1 MAERLS
7 IEPKDMGEVLPTP
20 HPGVEVINHYFDI
33 TPIEFLSGV
42 VTEEEAWQKDHL
54 HRFFMA

>member
-1 MAERLS
+1 
-7 IEPKDMGEVLPTP
+7 LPTP

-42 VTEEEAWQKDHL
+42 VTEEGVWQGDQL
-54 HRFFMA
+54 NRFVAGLRVCKALREEWI